1 MERGALIV
9 KHVEGSTT
17 TVYDAILLFMSR
29 SVPSSKQSL
38 DDHALTRAT
47 LRSFLHAMKPESFL
61 WLAQILFICV
71 GFSMDISVQARIGA
85 LVDEVN
91 RRGVAQIPS
100 SEWMRW
106 AGTILV
112 MYTVYWGSRRVYAY
126 LAIYAQLAAMKR
138 LENQATSYLLR
149 HSFDFFANQ
158 FAGSLVKR
166 VNRFSRSFMD
176 IADAWGYV
184 LFPMLAALT
193 WMLLLAWHRS
203 PPIALAVLG
212 WFLVLAAYNYWSSR
226 RIQSLRLERAKKDSE
241 VTGYLSDTMTNISSV
256 QQFAGITREQAAIAR
271 LIGERIDLHA
281 RVWRAGEMTFTMQN
295 VLMVF
300 VEAIFL
306 YFGIQ
311 GLRSA
316 TLTIGDFLFLQTA
329 LGTLFN
335 RTWDLSR
342 VIRVWHEAMAEAKE
356 MVEILERPLGIV
368 DRVDAKSLVVKKGEI
383 IFDNVRFRYG
393 SSSAVLNNVDL
404 SIRPGE
410 KVALVG
416 PSGAGKSTI
425 VKVLFRFYDLTKGRI
440 LIDGQDIANV
450 TQDSLRAS
458 LSLVPQEPILFH
470 RSLKENIRY
479 GCPRATDKDIIK
491 AAKQAHCHEFIA
503 ALEKGYDT
511 YVGERGV
518 KLSGGERQRVAIARA
533 ILKNAPILVL
543 DEATSSLDSES
554 EHLIQ
559 DALKHLMK
567 DKTVIVIAHR
577 LSTIMQMDR
586 IVVLEDG
593 AIADVGTHQELLQ
606 TEGGLYRK
614 LWELQ
619 AGGFLAA

>member
-1 MERGALIV
+1 
-9 KHVEGSTT
+9 
-17 TVYDAILLFMSR
+17 MSR
-29 SVPSSKQSL
+29 PVRSSKQSL
-38 DDHALTRAT
+38 DDQTLTRAT
-47 LRSFLHAMKPESFL
+47 LRSFLQTMKPEWFL
-61 WLAQILFICV
+61 WFGQILFICV

-91 RRGVAQIPS
+91 GRGAAQIPNA
-100 SEWMRW
+100 EWMRW
-106 AGTILV
+106 AGIILV

-138 LENQATSYLLR
+138 LENQAIGYLLH

-176 IADAWGYV
+176 VADTLGYI
-184 LFPMLAALT
+184 LFPMLVALT
-193 WMLLLAWHRS
+193 WMLVLAWRRS
-203 PPIALAVLG
+203 PSIALAVLG
-212 WFLVLAAYNYWSSR
+212 WFLVLAAYNFWSSR
-226 RIQSLRLERAKKDSE
+226 RVQSLRLERAKKDSE
-241 VTGYLSDTMTNISSV
+241 VTGYVSDTVTNISSV
-256 QQFAGITREQAAIAR
+256 QQFAGIAREQGVIEF
-271 LIGERIDLHA
+271 LIGERFDLHV
-281 RVWRAGEMTFTMQN
+281 RVWRAAEMTFTMQN

-306 YFGIQ
+306 YFGIR

-356 MVEILERPLGIV
+356 MVEILEQPHGIM
-368 DRVDAKSLVVKKGEI
+368 DRLDAKALTVKKGEI
-383 IFDNVRFRYG
+383 VFDRVRFKYG
-393 SSSAVLNNVDL
+393 SSAAVLNDVNL
-404 SIRPGE
+404 SIHPGE

-425 VKVLFRFYDLTKGRI
+425 VKLLFRFYDLTKGRI
-440 LIDGQDIANV
+440 LVDGQDIAKV
-450 TQDSLRAS
+450 TQDSLRDHI
-458 LSLVPQEPILFH
+458 SLVPQEPILFH
-470 RSLKENIRY
+470 RTLKENIRY
-479 GCPRATDKDIIK
+479 GRPDATDKEIIQ
-491 AAKQAHCHEFIA
+491 AAKQAHCHDFIV

-554 EHLIQ
+554 ETLIQ
-559 DALKHLMK
+559 DALRQLMK

-586 IVVLEDG
+586 IVVLEQG
-593 AIADVGTHQELLQ
+593 KVADMGTHEELLQ

-619 AGGFLAA
+619 AGGFLVA